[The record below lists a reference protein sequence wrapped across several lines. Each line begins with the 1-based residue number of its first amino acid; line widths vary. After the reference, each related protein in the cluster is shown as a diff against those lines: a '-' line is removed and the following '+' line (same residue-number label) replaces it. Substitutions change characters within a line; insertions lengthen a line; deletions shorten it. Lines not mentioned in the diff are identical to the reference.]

1 MQKYYIQDVLDHVYI
16 IEYNIV
22 EPYGIPLEIRNTF
35 DPNTDNKTVISN
47 CSIGNNSKIL
57 GVVSV

>member
-1 MQKYYIQDVLDHVYI
+1 MYWTTYILI
-16 IEYNIV
+16 YNIV